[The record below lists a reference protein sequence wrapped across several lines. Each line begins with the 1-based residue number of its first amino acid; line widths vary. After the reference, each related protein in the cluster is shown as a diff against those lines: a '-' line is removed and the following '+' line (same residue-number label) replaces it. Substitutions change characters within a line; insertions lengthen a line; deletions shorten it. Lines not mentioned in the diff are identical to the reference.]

1 MIIQALNRYQKN
13 RGGYL
18 TEKDMHA
25 VADELQVPLYKVQEL
40 VTFFPHYRTTPPPC
54 VEVHVCRDM
63 ACHLRGSV
71 PAIEQL
77 EAWAHDTYGDKVHVS
92 GVSCLGR
99 CDRAPAA
106 LVNEKLFVLKDV
118 VQTAISQPDQL
129 MPRWTDKLQRVIEE
143 ACESATSKAAQAAG
157 DVKSPAS
164 PQADDMAMNALADD
178 LELALPKRGS
188 WQIDVYS
195 GAASSYR
202 AVKEYLDNPDP
213 KRVVSVLEK
222 AGLLGMGGAGGRTYL
237 KWKEVYEAKSTNGE
251 KYIVCNADESEPG
264 TFKDRDLL
272 LITPH
277 LTIEGMIL
285 AALVVG
291 ATRGWVYIRHE
302 YPEQALALQSE
313 IDRAKKIGALGSN
326 IFDSGRSFELEVF
339 VSPGNYICGE
349 QTALIEAMEN
359 KRAEP
364 RIRPPELITN
374 GYKDQPTLLNNVE
387 TFAWVPA
394 IMLREKENWYAEQ
407 GRKTG
412 PLVGES
418 GRDMRGMRFFSV
430 SGDVCR
436 PGAYEVPTGIT
447 LGELIRDH
455 CGGMLPG
462 KELVAVA
469 LSGPSGGLLPAK
481 IPFALLK
488 KDFKEKYPA
497 FAQSE
502 ALDVQ
507 DVPLDITVSRALGIM
522 IGAGIVIYGTGCDLL
537 AEAVSLSRF
546 FRNES
551 CGKCV
556 PCRIGSQKITQMG
569 IDILDGRVPASD
581 VPVMKQTVKE
591 LADIMGATSI
601 CGLGQVAHQPMRSLF
616 RYFPE
621 LVEQACQSG
630 RRA

>member
-1 MIIQALNRYQKN
+1 MIIQALNRTQKE

-18 TEKDMHA
+18 TQEDLRA
-25 VADELQVPLYKVQEL
+25 VAKELQVPLHKIQEL
-40 VTFFPHYRTTPPPC
+40 VTFYPHYRTSPPPC

-63 ACHLRGSV
+63 ACHLRGSTK
-71 PAIEQL
+71 AIDELQT
-77 EAWAHDTYGDKVHVS
+77 WAQANYGDAVHVA

-99 CDRAPAA
+99 CDRSPAA
-106 LVNEKLFVLKDV
+106 LVNEQLFVLKSDV
-118 VQTAISQPDQL
+118 LGSSADVSTSMDRLSDRLKQVVADKVAASQ
-129 MPRWTDKLQRVIEE
+129 
-143 ACESATSKAAQAAG
+143 AG
-157 DVKSPAS
+157 SPAPTS
-164 PQADDMAMNALADD
+164 LDFPASDWDLAKSK
-178 LELALPKRGS
+178 LGT
-188 WQIDVYS
+188 WQVDVYQGS
-195 GAASSYR
+195 KSSYR
-202 AVKEYLDNPDP
+202 AVEEYLRNPNP
-213 KRVVSVLEK
+213 ARVLKVLER

-237 KWKEVYEAKSTNGE
+237 KWQDVYEAHSTNGE

-285 AALVVG
+285 AGLVVG

-302 YPEQALALQSE
+302 YPEQAAAIEDE
-313 IDRAKKIGALGSN
+313 IRRAMSLGALGDN
-326 IFDSGRSFELEVF
+326 IFKSDRKFHLEVF

-349 QTALIEAMEN
+349 QTALIEAMED

-364 RIRPPELITN
+364 RIRPPELNTN
-374 GYKDQPTLLNNVE
+374 GYNDQPTLLNNVE

-394 IMLREKENWYAEQ
+394 ILLREEGQWYAQQ
-407 GRKTG
+407 GVKTG
-412 PLVGES
+412 PLVGDS
-418 GRDMRGMRFFSV
+418 GPTMRGMRFFSV

-481 IPFALLK
+481 IPKSLLK
-488 KDFKEKYPA
+488 KDFATKYPQVA
-497 FAQSE
+497 GDG
-502 ALDVQ
+502 LDVLTI
-507 DVPLDITVSRALGIM
+507 PLDINVSRALDIM
-522 IGAGIVIYGTGCDLL
+522 IGAGIVIYGTGCDLV
-537 AEAVSLSRF
+537 AEAVSLSVF

-569 IDILDGRVPASD
+569 LDILDGQVSSNAL
-581 VPVMKQTVKE
+581 PVMTDTINQ
-591 LADIMGATSI
+591 LSDIMKSTSI

-621 LVEQACQSG
+621 LVEKVCQNSDSN
-630 RRA
+630 R